1 MLNFSIYCS
10 HRKRKER
17 TAPREQ
23 ILKEV
28 LFMSSKKAELLMVSV
43 TLAWGSSYLL
53 MKVGLNGIGPFN
65 LIALRFG
72 IAFVF
77 MTLAFLPKFRKLTR
91 ATLLKGLLAGVILFL
106 LFTGMVCGVN
116 YTTAS
121 TAGFLTST
129 TVVLVPILESFLK
142 RKLPEKSMVASICIA
157 ICGLFLLTATDGL
170 ALDKGALL
178 CLMGV
183 ASALGAVAMCLFE
196 TPSLPTRPVEWGAVI
211 GLGLVCSAY
220 GFVVQPIAQKYAAPE
235 KIGLIFALEPVF
247 SAILSFLFLHEVLD
261 FRGYLGAAL
270 ILSSVVFSELM
281 TSGRKVTAPK
291 KHPAD
296 AHTVCR

>member
-1 MLNFSIYCS
+1 
-10 HRKRKER
+10 
-17 TAPREQ
+17 
-23 ILKEV
+23 
-28 LFMSSKKAELLMVSV
+28 MSSKRAELLMVSV

-178 CLMGV
+178 CLMG
-183 ASALGAVAMCLFE
+183 ALF
-196 TPSLPTRPVEWGAVI
+196 
-211 GLGLVCSAY
+211 
-220 GFVVQPIAQKYAAPE
+220 YA
-235 KIGLIFALEPVF
+235 IYI
-247 SAILSFLFLHEVLD
+247 IVLD
-261 FRGYLGAAL
+261 KIA
-270 ILSSVVFSELM
+270 
-281 TSGRKVTAPK
+281 K
-291 KHPAD
+291 
-296 AHTVCR
+296 